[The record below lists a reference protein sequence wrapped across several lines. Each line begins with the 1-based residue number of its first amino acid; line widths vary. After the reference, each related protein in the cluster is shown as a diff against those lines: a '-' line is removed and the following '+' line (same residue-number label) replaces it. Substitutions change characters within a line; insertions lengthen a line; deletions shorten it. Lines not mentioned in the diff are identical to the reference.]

1 MIVCKY
7 PVGQEAKGNSL
18 TLNVLLIT
26 YAALIDWQVRDA
38 TLEMLYLYSVQ
49 DYNYFSKSK
58 PLLLT
63 LAVYLLRLASK

>member
-7 PVGQEAKGNSL
+7 PVGQDAKGNSL

-38 TLEMLYLYSVQ
+38 TLEMLYLYSV
-49 DYNYFSKSK
+49 
-58 PLLLT
+58 
-63 LAVYLLRLASK
+63 